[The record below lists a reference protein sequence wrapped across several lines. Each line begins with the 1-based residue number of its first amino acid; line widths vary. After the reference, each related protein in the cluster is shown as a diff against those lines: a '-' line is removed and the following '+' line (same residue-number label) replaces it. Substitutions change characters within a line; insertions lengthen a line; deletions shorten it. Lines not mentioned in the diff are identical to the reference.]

1 MISQANQSE
10 LIELLKQVPLFQN
23 APERALE
30 ILAHGL
36 TQKYLH
42 GPMAALNQS
51 EPEERAQLLSLLP
64 RLMPAEKRR

>member
-1 MISQANQSE
+1 MLARG
-10 LIELLKQVPLFQN
+10 VD
-23 APERALE
+23 PERALE